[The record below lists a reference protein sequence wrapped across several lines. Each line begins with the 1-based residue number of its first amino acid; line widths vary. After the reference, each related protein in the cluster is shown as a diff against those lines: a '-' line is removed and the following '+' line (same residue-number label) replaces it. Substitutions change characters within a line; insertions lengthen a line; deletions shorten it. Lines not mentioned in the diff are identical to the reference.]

1 MRTKMTDAKNVKGG
15 LVDRIA
21 GKVKQAAGAVLGDDG
36 LAREGRLHEDKADAT
51 AEAVRRDE
59 LAAQSADEA
68 EVVEREAALLV
79 EQESLAAEAAEDVRR
94 ERLDREHAEEE
105 ARIEREHAAQDAAIG
120 RAAQAS
126 ELAVAKDEAAAARNH
141 DDTKRE
147 AAALAAEAD
156 RARSTAEALERA
168 TEDTTGGS

>member
-1 MRTKMTDAKNVKGG
+1 MTDAKNVGGG

-21 GKVKQAAGAVLGDDG
+21 GKVKQTAGAVLGDDD

-51 AEAVRRDE
+51 AEAIRRDE

-79 EQESLAAEAAEDVRR
+79 EEQSLAAEAAEDVRR
-94 ERLDREHAEEE
+94 EHLEREHAEEQT
-105 ARIEREHAAQDAAIG
+105 RIEREHAAQDGAIA
-120 RAAQAS
+120 RAAHAS
-126 ELAVAKDEAAAARNH
+126 ELGVAKDEAAAAR
-141 DDTKRE
+141 DRDGVQRE
-147 AAALAAEAD
+147 ATALAAEAD